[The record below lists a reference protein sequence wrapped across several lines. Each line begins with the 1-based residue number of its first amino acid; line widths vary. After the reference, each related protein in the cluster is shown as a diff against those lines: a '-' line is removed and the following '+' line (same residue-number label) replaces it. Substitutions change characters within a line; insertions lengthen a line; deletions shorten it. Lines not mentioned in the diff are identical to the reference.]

1 LPPKSAKDAKSLF
14 AEVIGETSTPA
25 KDLTHKVVND
35 LAESR
40 QEILNNLMVNPGFL
54 STFGND
60 FVVQY
65 GPVEVH
71 SEDYS
76 GSRGLGEFTLKV
88 RQEIRI
94 ISRDFYNEFEKD
106 NEADLKLH
114 SLRQSLNGDI
124 ESV

>member
-1 LPPKSAKDAKSLF
+1 
-14 AEVIGETSTPA
+14 
-25 KDLTHKVVND
+25 
-35 LAESR
+35 
-40 QEILNNLMVNPGFL
+40 MVNPGFL